1 MKGEFPAYLF
11 PRHKDLFSLHKTF
24 SILFLEKNESSQY
37 KIGDGVLYKKS
48 LFFFFLLFCIIV
60 TGCQQNEKT
69 STKKEPTKKVKEV
82 KEKEKLPETPI
93 SMIGEEIEKEPAGE
107 LFQKYSRA
115 KELATNEEYSP
126 TVDEAIK
133 EYIQTMKKV
142 ETKEWDAQKWAQSLI
157 TNFRSQ
163 YSDTIQPMKDFEV
176 KYDKLTLPDGRLLQD
191 VDEEELSKS
200 PDKVNVAILLDASG
214 SMNANV
220 PGGNKMKLAKT
231 SLKSFSES
239 LPKNTN
245 VSLSVFGHK
254 GTGADKDKK
263 LSCSSVETV
272 YPLKNYSKEKFSKAL
287 NQFKAS
293 GWTPLASAIQKATK
307 QLLQASDE
315 HTKNFIYVVSDG
327 IETCGGNPVNAAK
340 DAKKAKMDVQINII
354 GFDVDNKADRQLKEV
369 AKAGGGEYTSVKNK
383 QQLDDE
389 ITKSWK
395 ESMGK
400 TTWRFWVAGNHNNIN
415 WDSVGMSNQL
425 RKLFNNH
432 ITSRNRELERMNE
445 ALNQLLEDKIID
457 LDTKSATSD
466 FLFKRHEAIKNYAD
480 TIQNEKHTEIFDTAE
495 RLKKII
501 DRITKDLDL

>member
-1 MKGEFPAYLF
+1 M
-11 PRHKDLFSLHKTF
+11 
-24 SILFLEKNESSQY
+24 N
-37 KIGDGVLYKKS
+37 KKS
-48 LFFFFLLFCIIV
+48 LFFFFLLCGIIV

-69 STKKEPTKKVKEV
+69 STKKEPTKTVEEAKDKGE
-82 KEKEKLPETPI
+82 LPETPF
-93 SMIGEEIEKEPAGE
+93 SMIAEEIEKEPAGN
-107 LFQKYSRA
+107 LFEKYNRT
-115 KELATNEEYSP
+115 KELVPNEEYTP
-126 TVDEAIK
+126 TVDQAIN
-133 EYIQTMKKV
+133 EYISSIKKV
-142 ETKEWDAQKWAQSLI
+142 ETKEWNAQKWAQSLI
-157 TNFRSQ
+157 TNFRTQ

-191 VDEEELSKS
+191 VNEEELNKG
-200 PDKVNVAILLDASG
+200 PDKVNIAILLDASG
-214 SMNANV
+214 SMKANV
-220 PGGNKMKLAKT
+220 PGGNKMKLAKA

-239 LPKNTN
+239 LPKNTD

-272 YPLKNYSKEKFSKAL
+272 YPLKSYSKETFSKAL
-287 NQFKAS
+287 NQFNAS
-293 GWTPLASAIQKATK
+293 GWTPLAAAIQKAEK

-315 HTKNFIYVVSDG
+315 HTKNFIYIVSDG

-340 DAKKAKMDVQINII
+340 EAKKAKMDVQINII
-354 GFDVDNKADRQLKEV
+354 GFDVDNEADRQLKEV

-425 RKLFNNH
+425 RKLYNNQ
-432 ITSRNRELERMNE
+432 ITSRNRELDRMNK

-457 LDTKSATSD
+457 YDTKSATYD
-466 FLFKRHEAIKNYAD
+466 LLFKRHEAIKNYAD
-480 TIQNEKHTEIFDTAE
+480 SIQNDKNTEIFDTAD
-495 RLKKII
+495 RLKIII
-501 DRITKDLDL
+501 DRITNDLDL